1 MPRYD
6 HAEVRASGL
15 NISKFASHYH
25 QLWSW
30 NACEWIIFSI
40 GFDAGLRLSRMPHR
54 NHAELSSSVLNISLT
69 ITISFGAGLTIFTI
83 GFDAGLRLSRMSHRN
98 HAELRASGLN
108 ISLSITISFGA
119 EMHVSKIIFTIDL
132 FIFSTKDLSLW

>member
-1 MPRYD
+1 
-6 HAEVRASGL
+6 
-15 NISKFASHYH
+15 
-25 QLWSW
+25 
-30 NACEWIIFSI
+30 
-40 GFDAGLRLSRMPHR
+40 MPHR

-119 EMHVSKIIFTIDL
+119 VMHVSKIIFTIGFVAGVRL
-132 FIFSTKDLSLW
+132 NRFSLPSAIKSNST

>member
-1 MPRYD
+1 
-6 HAEVRASGL
+6 
-15 NISKFASHYH
+15 
-25 QLWSW
+25 
-30 NACEWIIFSI
+30 
-40 GFDAGLRLSRMPHR
+40 MPHR

-69 ITISFGAGLTIFTI
+69 ITISSGAGLTIFTI

-119 EMHVSKIIFTIDL
+119 VMHVSKIIFTIDL